1 MTCFPL
7 DFYPYF
13 TGVREMGLTLCM
25 IRKRDG
31 EDMIC
36 IFSQSLPVSDYFS
49 FSMMATVS
57 TCMVWGNMSTG
68 WTFLRV

>member
-1 MTCFPL
+1 
-7 DFYPYF
+7 
-13 TGVREMGLTLCM
+13 MGLTLYM
-25 IRKRDG
+25 IRQKDG

-36 IFSQSLPVSDYFS
+36 IFSQSLPVSDYFP
-49 FSMMATVS
+49 FSMRATVS

>member
-1 MTCFPL
+1 
-7 DFYPYF
+7 
-13 TGVREMGLTLCM
+13 MGLTLCM

-36 IFSQSLPVSDYFS
+36 IFSQSLPGSDYFP
-49 FSMMATVS
+49 FSMRATVS

>member
-1 MTCFPL
+1 
-7 DFYPYF
+7 
-13 TGVREMGLTLCM
+13 MGLTLCM

-36 IFSQSLPVSDYFS
+36 IFSQSLPVSDYFP
-49 FSMMATVS
+49 FSMRATVS

-68 WTFLRV
+68 CTWRRV

>member
-1 MTCFPL
+1 
-7 DFYPYF
+7 
-13 TGVREMGLTLCM
+13 MGLTLCM

-36 IFSQSLPVSDYFS
+36 IFSQPFPVSVYFP
-49 FSMMATVS
+49 FSMRATVS

-68 WTFLRV
+68 CTWRRV

>member
-1 MTCFPL
+1 
-7 DFYPYF
+7 
-13 TGVREMGLTLCM
+13 MGLTLCM

-36 IFSQSLPVSDYFS
+36 IFSQPFPVSVYFP
-49 FSMMATVS
+49 FSMRATVS